1 MAFFFEIHGADWRS
15 LKYFFKIDSLTIYL
29 TIRDDLNRISV
40 KVKIRLGKEG
50 EFIYTY
56 ICLFFFV
63 YFCLFLTDKRQNG

>member
-29 TIRDDLNRISV
+29 TIRDDFNRISV
-40 KVKIRLGKEG
+40 KVKIRFGKEG
-50 EFIYTY
+50 EVYIYIY
-56 ICLFFFV
+56 LSVFFV

>member
-29 TIRDDLNRISV
+29 TIRDDFNRISV
-40 KVKIRLGKEG
+40 KVYKIRLGKEG

-56 ICLFFFV
+56 ICLFFLFIFV
-63 YFCLFLTDKRQNG
+63 CF

>member
-29 TIRDDLNRISV
+29 TIRDDFNRISV

-56 ICLFFFV
+56 ICLFF
-63 YFCLFLTDKRQNG
+63 CLFLFVFNR